1 MPCPHPTHVVPCA
14 AMFIGAILLAATH
27 EASAQEPR
35 QRLDDALRLYAQ
47 GDTASARTALQN
59 IIGEGTTLPADVRQA
74 SLAYLGDILFSEEG
88 SEAAHPF
95 FSALLA
101 ESPDYVMDPFE
112 HPEPVCEYFEALRAE
127 RTSPGNPPIVTTP
140 RARAPWMSL
149 VPGGVYWFGTG
160 KVGTGI
166 AVAATQAGLLT
177 ANLILLTDRRDD
189 PRFSEDDTEAQ
200 AAWEAGRLAQ
210 NLTAGGF
217 YLSLVLPPA
226 IEFSRWSAE
235 TPRAS
240 VAIGP
245 GSLLVT
251 GTF

>member
-1 MPCPHPTHVVPCA
+1 
-14 AMFIGAILLAATH
+14 MFIGAILIAATH

-47 GDTASARTALQN
+47 GDTASARAALQN

-74 SLAYLGDILFSEEG
+74 SLAYLGDILYSEEG
-88 SEAAHPF
+88 REAARPF

-112 HPEPVCEYFEALRAE
+112 HPEPVCEFFETLRAE
-127 RTSPGNPPIVTTP
+127 RTVPSNPPVATAP
-140 RARAPWMSL
+140 RERAPWMTL

-160 KVGTGI
+160 KVATGI
-166 AVAATQAGLLT
+166 AVAATQAGFLT
-177 ANLILLTDRRDD
+177 ANLLLFTDRRDN
-189 PRFSEDDTEAQ
+189 PGFSEEDTDAE

-210 NLTAGGF
+210 NLTAAGF
-217 YLSLVLPPA
+217 YMSLLLPPA

-240 VAIGP
+240 LAIGP
-245 GSLLVT
+245 GALVVS

>member
-1 MPCPHPTHVVPCA
+1 
-14 AMFIGAILLAATH
+14 MFTGAILFAATH
-27 EASAQEPR
+27 EAAAQEPR

-47 GDTASARTALQN
+47 GDTAQARTALQG

-88 SEAAHPF
+88 REAATPF

-112 HPEPVCEYFEALRAE
+112 HPEPVCEFFEALRA
-127 RTSPGNPPIVTTP
+127 
-140 RARAPWMSL
+140 ARAPPSTQPPFVVPRERAPWISL
-149 VPGGVYWFGTG
+149 APGGVYWFATG

-166 AVAATQAGLLT
+166 AVAATQAGFL
-177 ANLILLTDRRDD
+177 AVNLILLTDRQDD
-189 PRFSEDDTEAQ
+189 PLFSEEDTEAK
-200 AAWEAGRLAQ
+200 AAWEARRLAQ
-210 NLTAGGF
+210 NLSAGAF

-226 IEFSRWSAE
+226 IEFSRWSSE
-235 TPRAS
+235 TPRTT
-240 VAIGP
+240 VAVGP
-245 GSLLVT
+245 GSLVVA